1 MQRLERTMTT
11 NNTAATLNG
20 KTANEIRE
28 MIAARTVTAKA
39 VVAYLEGKAS
49 LRAPSAKLLA
59 ELKGEAPAKAEPKA
73 KVEAPAPAKA
83 KVEPKVETVV
93 TITAAEF
100 AELVARVTALEA
112 KVLAKA
118 EPKAK
123 KAKAEA
129 KAEPVAEPVVEPV
142 KPTAKAQTPV
152 ESVELPAYSEAKLA
166 LEGLSVKAL
175 RAHAKELGIT
185 ATAKADIVD
194 AMMAQAL
201 AEGEV
206 FDDRE
211 ADDGAEE
218 LASAMFDMIK
228 DEIEGEVF

>member
-1 MQRLERTMTT
+1 MTT
-11 NNTAATLNG
+11 NNTAANLNG

-123 KAKAEA
+123 KAKVEA
-129 KAEPVAEPVVEPV
+129 KAEPVAPVEPV
-142 KPTAKAQTPV
+142 ATPVSPKAVEPVAKAEPV
-152 ESVELPAYSEAKLA
+152 EVAEVDSDTDLIAYTDAKLA

-175 RAHAKELGIT
+175 RAHAKDLNID
-185 ATAKADIVD
+185 ATGKSDIIE
-194 AMMAQAL
+194 AMMTQAL
-201 AEGEV
+201 DEGEV
-206 FDDRE
+206 YDDRE
-211 ADDGAEE
+211 G
-218 LASAMFDMIK
+218 
-228 DEIEGEVF
+228 EIEVEAF